1 MITLKSENLKTIKN
15 LDVLLEEPINHQEQE
30 ETSCLAV
37 WGNEQPL
44 ENPNNYPILRLQ
56 DSLYSIYGE
65 EKTHFGLNFAYQNN
79 LYYSLKNSVTDFLN
93 SDWEISESDIAYS
106 QKAIQMINKYC
117 ITKNNQYPVFKP
129 ENPNPENSILIIDQ
143 SLNSQSVI
151 ENQANMNNFSTMF
164 MYAFEN
170 FPNAKIYI
178 KYHPDTINGTE
189 EGYIHKFLKKNKL
202 LEHPSLHIIDYHCNV
217 ASLFYYVS
225 DVLTVTS
232 PVGFEALLRGKNV
245 TTFGNS
251 FYSGHGVTTD
261 QYTLIKK
268 PRNVLEIFHA
278 LFIQNTIY
286 LNPFNNQKGGLLDVL
301 EYISLQKRHQNSKH
315 VVFFR
320 TEFSKSKNIVKLLNL
335 ESKENIY
342 INNQSKILLQ
352 DSKLILVDS
361 QKHMNHLPKKH
372 SKAFVGE
379 GFLFPTETQ
388 KNQPMSMIIDFSAAY
403 YHNKINSDLDEI
415 LNNEPFT
422 DYELENAK
430 LFIED
435 LKIKFNKELEIFPKG
450 TLDTIQRENKKV
462 IFIPGNSEQVQ
473 NLFELPINSDLELIL
488 NVAQREKDSIII
500 YKPASDSKIK
510 KTKDLFKSG
519 VPNSQAAFR
528 ENNNQIFIETEA
540 HSSHII
546 NICDEVHL
554 ISNSLGIESLIQN
567 KKVINYGQTFFSG
580 RGLTT
585 DVFKSDK
592 QKKEIS
598 LERLILGALMLYPRY
613 KIPTNDCFVSS
624 RIALNY
630 YVENIEQ
637 LKKDNRGFF
646 AKLLGRK
653 Q

>member
-1 MITLKSENLKTIKN
+1 MITLKSDNLKTIQN
-15 LDVLLEEPINHQEQE
+15 LDLFLEEPISLQEQE
-30 ETSCLAV
+30 ETSCLAI
-37 WGNEQPL
+37 WGNEQITD
-44 ENPNNYPILRLQ
+44 NPNNYPKLRLQ
-56 DSLYSIYGE
+56 DCLYSIYGE
-65 EKTHFGLNFAYQNN
+65 EKTQYGLNFAYENN
-79 LYYSLKNSVTDFLN
+79 LYYSLNNSVTDLLN
-93 SDWEISESDIAYS
+93 SDWEISEEEIALS

-117 ITKNNQYPVFKP
+117 ITKYNQFPVFKP
-129 ENPNPENSILIIDQ
+129 EDSNSEKSILLIDQ
-143 SLNSQSVI
+143 SLNSQSVL
-151 ENQANMNNFSTMF
+151 ENQANMNNFSNMF

-178 KYHPDTINGTE
+178 KYHPDTINGIE
-189 EGYIHKFLKKNKL
+189 EGYLHKFLKKNKL
-202 LEHPSLHIIDYHCNV
+202 LDHPSLQIIDYHCNV

-278 LFIQNTIY
+278 LFIQNSIY
-286 LNPFNNQKGGLLDVL
+286 LNPFNNKKGTILDIL
-301 EYISLQKRHQNSKH
+301 EYVSLQKRHQNSKH

-342 INNQSKILLQ
+342 LNNQSKILLQ

-422 DYELENAK
+422 DYELENVK
-430 LFIED
+430 FFIED
-435 LKIKFNKELEIFPKG
+435 LKSKFNKELEIFPNG
-450 TLDTIQRENKKV
+450 NLANIKKEDKKI
-462 IFIPGNSEQVQ
+462 IFIPGNSEQTQ
-473 NLFELPINSDLELIL
+473 NLFELPISSDLELIL
-488 NVAQREKDSIII
+488 SVAQREKDSIII

-510 KTKDLFKSG
+510 RTKDLFKSG
-519 VPNSQAAFR
+519 LPKLQ
-528 ENNNQIFIETEA
+528 ETCNNNKNQLIVETEA
-540 HSSHII
+540 HASHII
-546 NICDEVHL
+546 NLCDEVHL
-554 ISNSLGIESLIQN
+554 ISNNFGIEALIQN

-585 DVFKSDK
+585 DVFTSDK

-598 LERLILGALMLYPRY
+598 LERLILGSLMLYPRY
-613 KIPTNDCFVSS
+613 KIPNNDCFVSS

-646 AKLLGRK
+646 AKIFRK
-653 Q
+653 KP